1 MLSVQSLS
9 RIFGGD
15 RAAGDS
21 AAGSSAAG
29 GIRQASFKVE
39 KGSFFTLL
47 GPSGCGKTTTLRC
60 VAGLEQPSE
69 GTITIDGTTVFDG
82 GRDIFVPVN
91 RRNIGMVFQ
100 SYAIWPHMTVFDNA
114 AFPLRVGRRKVKR
127 SEVKRRVA
135 LTLEAVGLAD
145 FAARAATKLS
155 GGQQQRLALARA
167 IVHEPSLLL
176 LDEPLSNLDAKLR
189 EEMRLELK
197 RLQRR
202 LGITTLYVT
211 HDQAEA
217 LALSDTLA
225 VLDNGEIVQIGTP
238 DDIYHRPK
246 NKFVAGFVGWTN
258 LLPGLVV
265 EGTRTAVT
273 VRLGDG
279 STIRCAGSEH
289 PPRSG
294 SRVTVSVRPEAIK
307 PLVIRPA
314 QFSLEQNLLPGRIRN
329 RIFLG
334 NISTLQI
341 AAADTSI
348 TVIADPAQHHALDSE
363 ITLSFPAASAIA
375 LTS

>member
-1 MLSVQSLS
+1 MLTVQSLS
-9 RIFGGD
+9 KVFGSDGD
-15 RAAGDS
+15 RT
-21 AAGSSAAG
+21 AG

-82 GRDIFVPVN
+82 ARDILVPVH

-100 SYAIWPHMTVFDNA
+100 SYAIWPHMSVFDNA
-114 AFPLRVGRRKVKR
+114 AFPLRFGRRKVKS
-127 SEVKRRVA
+127 SEVKRRVGA
-135 LTLEAVGLAD
+135 TLEAVGLAD
-145 FAARAATKLS
+145 LAARAATSLS

-176 LDEPLSNLDAKLR
+176 LDEPLSNLDARLR
-189 EEMRLELK
+189 DEMRLELK
-197 RLQRR
+197 RLQQR
-202 LGITTLYVT
+202 LRITTLYVT

-217 LALSDTLA
+217 LALSDALA

-246 NKFVAGFVGWTN
+246 NRFVAGFVGWTN
-258 LLPGLVV
+258 LLPGMVV
-265 EGTRTAVT
+265 EGTRTGVT
-273 VRLGDG
+273 VRLDDG
-279 STIRCAGSEH
+279 RIIRCAGSEN

-307 PLVIRPA
+307 TLAVPPA
-314 QFSLEQNLLPGRIRN
+314 QISPEQNLLPGHVRN

-348 TVIADPAQHHALDSE
+348 TVIADPAQHYALDSE
-363 ITLSFPAASAIA
+363 ITLGFPVAGAIA